1 MIEKIINKLNDNIN
15 CELSKEEIKLLYSID
30 FFDNKELYELEK
42 KRNKAYEDL
51 CKIYSLN
58 LIACTPEE
66 INENTN
72 IYIGNLEINSN
83 YPTYNL
89 KYVYGDLYI
98 EDLDNPIH
106 FDNLEKVYGIIT
118 IKGEDLFSHKD
129 FIELINNI
137 IHYFENMD
145 SYVRFFLE
153 DNNWLSD
160 YYEEVSLKLSYG
172 EIIWNEG
179 TIKKCILNSCDTL
192 GYVPTSL
199 DNYSD
204 IVCLSLKKYPS
215 SIKHISKDI
224 VDSKISIAIANTNDK
239 INVIRKYIPKKYYYD
254 LLDCTKYYYAGGY
267 SWDDKSLEK
276 KNLLNEI
283 NWIHN
288 VEDYSIIINSPLN
301 LLIYKKLMK
310 EEYNEELTKKI
321 IQYDPQNKYI
331 VMYTLRYDFND
342 YKDEKY
348 APAMK
353 EIIECIPK
361 DKFTYDLA
369 LLIINQNSK
378 YIEYIPEYVPDY
390 NKLVELVINEKVKK
404 ILN

>member
-1 MIEKIINKLNDNIN
+1 MQEQLINKLNDDIN
-15 CELSKEEIKLLYSID
+15 CDLSKEEIKLLYSNDI
-30 FFDNKELYELEK
+30 FDNKELYELGK

-51 CKIYSLN
+51 CKIYNPN

-72 IYIGNLEINSN
+72 IYIGNLEINNN

-98 EDLDNPIH
+98 EDLDNH
-106 FDNLEKVYGIIT
+106 MYLENLAKVYGIIN
-118 IKGEDLFSHKD
+118 IKGDDLFSHKD
-129 FIELINNI
+129 YIEFINNN

-160 YYEEVSLKLSYG
+160 HYEEVSLKLSYG
-172 EIIWNEG
+172 EIIWNEE
-179 TIKKCILNSCDTL
+179 TAKACVINSSDTL
-192 GYVPTSL
+192 GYISITL

-204 IVCLSLKKYPS
+204 VVCLSLEKYPD
-215 SIKHISKDI
+215 SIKYVSKDI
-224 VDSKISIAIANTNDK
+224 VDSKISISIANTNDK
-239 INVIRKYIPKKYYYD
+239 IKVVRKYIPRKYYYD
-254 LLDCTKYYYAGGY
+254 LLDCMKYYLSGGY

-276 KNLLNEI
+276 KELLNKI

-288 VEDYSIIINSPLN
+288 VEDYSIVINSPLN
-301 LLIYKKLMK
+301 LLIYKKLME

-331 VMYTLRYDFND
+331 VMYTLKYDYND

-348 APAMK
+348 ASAMK

-361 DKFTYDLA
+361 DNFTYELG
-369 LLIINQNSK
+369 LLIINQNKEYIK
-378 YIEYIPEYVPDY
+378 YIPDYVPNY
-390 NKLVELVINEKVKK
+390 EKLVELSSSEKIKK
-404 ILN
+404 K